1 MKINCIENKL
11 FLWGFFLLLLMNCKE
26 EKGQDKHP
34 DIPEFPATTNPKI
47 MIKPVLNNVNEILF
61 NDSVL
66 VCKHIDSISIYSATS
81 EKRKTI
87 KSKVFAYGNG
97 IFIIENKDGEYE
109 ALNDITLQ
117 KQNIKT
123 INEAG
128 KYQKMNDSLSKI
140 FTKKSEYEI
149 SQLADSLFINY
160 FALKYHLPKD
170 KIPFTRS
177 LRKKDFYVK
186 TEQDEFLLIDA
197 PYSLEKFIDPLIKP
211 VSKQMAPKFKRN
223 FQFFKNYSHKD
234 SFFKEYDYA
243 LKSKDW
249 VSLGGGNHYIP
260 SLPFMAEAGY
270 YYLDVFFNNEKGK
283 CKMIRGNHPSL
294 HTIPTKIKNKG
305 YFIDNEQIYRIS
317 LK

>member
-1 MKINCIENKL
+1 MKINCIENKH
-11 FLWGFFLLLLMNCKE
+11 FLWGLLLLLLLNCKE

-34 DIPEFPATTNPKI
+34 DIPEFPAITNPKI
-47 MIKPVLNNVNEILF
+47 VIEPVLNNVNEILF

-66 VCKHIDSISIYSATS
+66 VCTHIDSISIYSAAS
-81 EKRKTI
+81 EKKKII
-87 KSKVFAYGNG
+87 KSKVFAYGDG

-117 KQNIKT
+117 KENIKT

-128 KYQKMNDSLSKI
+128 KYQKMNDSLSKV

-149 SQLADSLFINY
+149 SQLADSLFIDY
-160 FALKYHLPKD
+160 FAVKYHLPKD

-197 PYSLEKFIDPLIKP
+197 PYSLEKFIDPLMKP
-211 VSKQMAPKFKRN
+211 VSKQMVPKFKRN
-223 FQFFKNYSHKD
+223 FQVFKNYAHTD

-243 LKSKDW
+243 LKSKNW
-249 VSLGGGNHYIP
+249 GSLGGGNHYIP

-270 YYLDVFFNNEKGK
+270 YYLDIFFNHEKGK
-283 CKMIRGNHPSL
+283 CKIIRGSRPSL

-305 YFIDNEQIYRIS
+305 YFTDAEQIYKIS
-317 LK
+317 VK